1 MRDHLDHDASIDP
14 RDLASLILIRI
25 TPMEVL
31 FSLQVFIYLISLR
44 FSFFDLVM
52 QKRQFLL
59 ILCLQ

>member
-1 MRDHLDHDASIDP
+1 MRDHLDHDTSIDP

-25 TPMEVL
+25 TPVEVL

-44 FSFFDLVM
+44 FSFFDLVV

>member
-1 MRDHLDHDASIDP
+1 MQDHLDHDTSIDP
-14 RDLASLILIRI
+14 SDLASLILIRS
-25 TPMEVL
+25 TPVEVL

-44 FSFFDLVM
+44 FSFFDLVV